1 MVSSVLSCIR
11 DCIRK
16 NNDFFANTIAFL
28 GFVRAK
34 GYPHASNIIGSLPG
48 NGTVGLLL
56 SSTPNS
62 PHGHP
67 TPSSQT
73 DLQAIPNTAILS
85 PHPEN

>member
-48 NGTVGLLL
+48 NGTVGLLFQVRL
-56 SSTPNS
+56 TPLTVTL
-62 PHGHP
+62 HHP
-67 TPSSQT
+67 PKPISKQFQI
-73 DLQAIPNTAILS
+73 LQF
-85 PHPEN
+85 